1 VQALVWSAEGAR
13 EELLRRSDD
22 VDRIV
27 TTAFQEIRPPVTVVA
42 VGGYGRRELFP
53 CSDVDLLLLNAAPD
67 ETKEQREAISEFL
80 KALWDAG
87 LRVSQSVHTVEDCLE
102 LHQGNL
108 ELTISVL
115 DHRFLCGDRA
125 RHGRLDAE
133 LPKFLHRER
142 AVLMD
147 QLCRMTRARRNKFA
161 DTIYHLEPNVKEHP
175 GALRDLHVIR
185 WLTVLREAP
194 ADYVPE
200 TAAAFLY
207 SVRLFVHRAMGRDAN
222 LLSFDLQET
231 ISAEPAAWMRE
242 YYRGAREIWRAA
254 NQAMEASERRDL
266 GLFSQFRDW
275 RGRVSNSEFT
285 VSRERVLLRE
295 PLELERDP
303 EYPVRLMQ
311 FLARHELRLARETES
326 RITAALGGMWLDR
339 QPSWPSL
346 RALLALPHAATAL
359 RVMHSTGL
367 LTRLIP
373 EWTHID
379 CLVTRDFY
387 HQYTVDE
394 HTLVTLESLEELRDS
409 KDSERQKFRTL
420 LHETA
425 SWEVLRLALLLHD
438 IGKGGGTGEHTGE
451 SLRLATAVM
460 ERLGVPQS
468 ERETALFLIA
478 HHLDLSGIM
487 NSRDLNDPGTAR
499 YMAERIGTVE
509 RLRMLTLL
517 TWADISAVNPT
528 AMTPWRLEQLWLTY
542 LAGYDEFTRELQT
555 SRISRPHFTAEV
567 SDFLEGFPTRYLN
580 THSDDDI
587 RAHYV
592 LWSENKAA
600 GLAIALE
607 RSEGTWRM
615 TVITS
620 DRPFLLASLSGTLAA
635 FGLNILKAEAF
646 ANSQSIALDTFAF
659 SDPHRTLELNASEAD
674 RLRDTVRRVITGK
687 VDVRKLLSGRRK
699 PSITTGA
706 HIPSSVAFN
715 NEASSTSSLIEI
727 VAEDRPGL
735 LYDLTQVL
743 SSAGLNIEVVL
754 IDTEAHKAMDVFYVT
769 FEGAQVPIGLQPDI
783 RKKLLE
789 VCG

>member
-1 VQALVWSAEGAR
+1 MWTPDGAR
-13 EELLRRSDD
+13 EELLRRSDE
-22 VDRIV
+22 VDQMV
-27 TTAFQEIRPPVTVVA
+27 ATAFRNIRPPVTVVA

-53 CSDVDLLLLNAAPD
+53 YSDVDLLLLNAAPD
-67 ETKEQREAISEFL
+67 ETKEQRELIAEFL
-80 KALWDAG
+80 RALWDAG

-125 RHGRLDAE
+125 RHGRLAAE

-147 QLCRMTRARRNKFA
+147 QLCKMTRARRAKFA

-185 WLTVLREAP
+185 WLAVLREAP
-194 ADYVPE
+194 ADYTPE

-207 SVRLFVHRAMGRDAN
+207 SIRLFLHRSMGRDAN
-222 LLSFDLQET
+222 LLTFDLQEA
-231 ISAEPAAWMRE
+231 ISPEAAVWMRE

-303 EYPVRLMQ
+303 EYPIRLLQ
-311 FLARHELRLARETES
+311 FLARHKLALARETES
-326 RITAALGGMWLDR
+326 RITAALGGMWVDR

-346 RALLALPHAATAL
+346 RALLALPWAATAL
-359 RVMHSTGL
+359 RVMHDTGL

-373 EWTHID
+373 EWTRID

-394 HTLVTLESLEELRDS
+394 HTLVTLEALEELRDS
-409 KDSERQKFRTL
+409 KDEERQRFRTL

-425 SWEVLRLALLLHD
+425 AWETLRLALLLHD
-438 IGKGGGTGEHTGE
+438 MGKGGGTGEHTGE
-451 SLRLATAVM
+451 SVRLAAVVM
-460 ERLGVPQS
+460 ERLGVPPG
-468 ERETALFLIA
+468 ERETVLFLIR

-487 NSRDLNDPGTAR
+487 NSRDLSDPGTALFI
-499 YMAERIGTVE
+499 AERIGTVE

-517 TWADISAVNPT
+517 TWADISAVNPS

-542 LAGYDEFTRELQT
+542 LAGYDEFTRELHT
-555 SRISRPHFTAEV
+555 SRIREPRLTAEV
-567 SDFLEGFPTRYLN
+567 SAFIEGFPTRYLN
-580 THSDDDI
+580 THSEDDI
-587 RAHYV
+587 RAHYI

-600 GLAIALE
+600 GLAISIE

-615 TVITS
+615 TVITG

-646 ANSQSIALDTFAF
+646 SNSQGIILDTFAF
-659 SDPHRTLELNASEAD
+659 ADPHRTLELNASEVD
-674 RLRDTVRRVITGK
+674 RLRDTVRRAITGK
-687 VDVRKLLSGRRK
+687 VDVRKLLAGRRK
-699 PSITTGA
+699 PAITNGA
-706 HIPSSVAFN
+706 HIPASVAFN
-715 NEASSTSSLIEI
+715 NDASETSSLIEI
-727 VAEDRPGL
+727 VAVDRPGL
-735 LYDLTQVL
+735 LYDMTQVL

-769 FEGAQVPIGLQPDI
+769 FEGARVPLAMQPEI

>member
-1 VQALVWSAEGAR
+1 MWQPEGAHA
-13 EELLRRSDD
+13 ELLRRSAE
-22 VDRIV
+22 VDQIV
-27 TTAFQEIRPPVTVVA
+27 ITAFQQIRPPVTAVA

-53 CSDVDLLLLNAAPD
+53 YSDVDLLLLNAAPD
-67 ETKEQREAISEFL
+67 ETKEQRELISEFL
-80 KALWDAG
+80 RALWDAG

-108 ELTISVL
+108 ELTISLL
-115 DHRFLCGDRA
+115 DHRFLAGDRA
-125 RHGRLDAE
+125 RHGRLEAE

-142 AVLMD
+142 PTLMD
-147 QLCRMTRARRNKFA
+147 QLCKMTRSRQSKFA

-185 WLTVLREAP
+185 WLATLRESP
-194 ADYVPE
+194 ADYIPE
-200 TAAAFLY
+200 TAAELLY
-207 SVRLFVHRAMGRDAN
+207 SIRIFLHRAMGRDAN
-222 LLSFDLQET
+222 LLTFDLQEA
-231 ISAEPAAWMRE
+231 ISPEPAVWMRE
-242 YYRGAREIWRAA
+242 YYRSAREIWRAA

-303 EYPVRLMQ
+303 EYPIRLMQ
-311 FLARHELRLARETES
+311 FLARHNLRLARDTEN
-326 RITAALGGMWLDR
+326 RLMAALGGLWLNR

-346 RALLALPHAATAL
+346 RALLALPHAAGAL
-359 RVMHSTGL
+359 RVMHETGL

-373 EWTHID
+373 EWTRID

-409 KDSERQKFRTL
+409 KDPERQKLRTL

-425 SWEVLRLALLLHD
+425 AWETLRLALLLHD
-438 IGKGGGTGEHTGE
+438 MGKGGGTGEHAAE
-451 SLRLATAVM
+451 SVRHATIVM
-460 ERLGVPQS
+460 ERLGVPPA
-468 ERETALFLIA
+468 ERENVLFLIA

-487 NSRDLNDPGTAR
+487 NSRDLNDPSTAR

-517 TWADISAVNPT
+517 TWADISAVNPA

-542 LAGYDEFTRELQT
+542 LAGYEEFTRELHT
-555 SRISRPHFTAEV
+555 SRIREVCFTPEV
-567 SDFLEGFPTRYLN
+567 SAFVEGFPTRYLN
-580 THSDDDI
+580 THSEEDI
-587 RAHYV
+587 RAHYI
-592 LWSENKAA
+592 LWNENRAA
-600 GLAIALE
+600 GMAIRIE

-646 ANSQSIALDTFAF
+646 ANSHGVILDTFAF
-659 SDPHRTLELNASEAD
+659 ADPHRTLELNASEVD
-674 RLRDTVRRVITGK
+674 RLRDTVRRAITGK

-699 PSITTGA
+699 AAIAGGA
-706 HIPSSVAFN
+706 QIPASVAFN
-715 NEASSTSSLIEI
+715 NEVSETCSLIEI
-727 VAEDRPGL
+727 VAVDRPGL

-769 FEGAQVPIGLQPDI
+769 HEGATVPLAMQPDI
-783 RKKLLE
+783 RRKLLE

>member
-1 VQALVWSAEGAR
+1 MDQIVSA
-13 EELLRRSDD
+13 
-22 VDRIV
+22 
-27 TTAFQEIRPPVTVVA
+27 AFQSIRPPVTAVA

-53 CSDVDLLLLNAAPD
+53 YSDVDLLLLNAAPD
-67 ETKEQREAISEFL
+67 ETREQRELISEFL
-80 KALWDAG
+80 RALWDAG

-108 ELTISVL
+108 ELTISLL

-125 RHGRLDAE
+125 RHGRLEAE

-147 QLCRMTRARRNKFA
+147 QLCKMTRARQSKFA

-185 WLTVLREAP
+185 WLAVLREAP
-194 ADYVPE
+194 ADHLPE

-207 SVRLFVHRAMGRDAN
+207 SIRIFLHRSMGRDAN
-222 LLSFDLQET
+222 LLTFDLQEA
-231 ISAEPAAWMRE
+231 ISPEPAVWMRE
-242 YYRGAREIWRAA
+242 YYRSAREIWRAA

-303 EYPVRLMQ
+303 EYPIRLMQ
-311 FLARHELRLARETES
+311 FLSRHKLRLARETES

-346 RALLALPHAATAL
+346 RALLALPHAATGL
-359 RVMHSTGL
+359 RVMHDTGL
-367 LTRLIP
+367 LVRLIP
-373 EWTHID
+373 EWSRID

-394 HTLVTLESLEELRDS
+394 HTLVTIESLEELRDS
-409 KDSERQKFRTL
+409 TDAERQRFRTL
-420 LHETA
+420 LNETA
-425 SWEVLRLALLLHD
+425 AWETLRLALLLHD
-438 IGKGGGTGEHTGE
+438 MGKGAGTGEHATE
-451 SLRLATAVM
+451 SVRLATIVM
-460 ERLGVPQS
+460 ERLGVPQA
-468 ERETALFLIA
+468 ERENVLFLIA
-478 HHLDLSGIM
+478 HHLDLSSIM

-517 TWADISAVNPT
+517 TWADISAVNPV
-528 AMTPWRLEQLWLTY
+528 AMTPWRLEQLWLAY
-542 LAGYDEFTRELQT
+542 LAGYDEFTRELHT
-555 SRISRPHFTAEV
+555 SRIREVCFTAEV
-567 SDFLEGFPTRYLN
+567 SAFVEGFPTRYLN
-580 THSDDDI
+580 THSEDDI

-592 LWSENKAA
+592 LWSENRAA
-600 GLAIALE
+600 GLAISIE

-646 ANSQSIALDTFAF
+646 SNSQGVILDTFAF
-659 SDPHRTLELNASEAD
+659 ADPHRTLELNASEVD
-674 RLRDTVRRVITGK
+674 RLRDTVRRAITGK
-687 VDVRKLLSGRRK
+687 VDVRKLLAGRRK
-699 PSITTGA
+699 ASITGGA
-706 HIPSSVAFN
+706 KIPASAVFN
-715 NEASSTSSLIEI
+715 NDVSETSSLIEI
-727 VAEDRPGL
+727 VAVDRPGL

-769 FEGAQVPIGLQPDI
+769 FEGATVPLSLQPEI
-783 RKKLLE
+783 RKKLLD

>member
-1 VQALVWSAEGAR
+1 VWTPEGAR
-13 EELLRRSDD
+13 EELLLRSDQ
-22 VDRIV
+22 VDRAV
-27 TTAFQEIRPPVTVVA
+27 TTAFQNIRPPVTVVA

-53 CSDVDLLLLNAAPD
+53 HSDIDLLLLNAAPD
-67 ETKEQREAISEFL
+67 ETKEQRELISEFL
-80 KALWDAG
+80 RALWDAG

-108 ELTISVL
+108 ELTISLL

-125 RHGRLDAE
+125 RHGRLEAE

-142 AVLMD
+142 LVLMD
-147 QLCRMTRARRNKFA
+147 QLCRMTRARRAKFA

-185 WLTVLREAP
+185 WLAVLREAP
-194 ADYVPE
+194 ADYIPE

-207 SVRLFVHRAMGRDAN
+207 SIRIFLHRALGRDAN
-222 LLSFDLQET
+222 LLTFDLQEA
-231 ISAEPAAWMRE
+231 ISAEPAGWMRE
-242 YYRGAREIWRAA
+242 YYRSAREIWRAA
-254 NQAMEASERRDL
+254 SQAMDASERRDL

-303 EYPVRLMQ
+303 EYPIRLMQ
-311 FLARHELRLARETES
+311 FLARHKLRPARETES
-326 RITAALGGMWLDR
+326 RITAALGSMWLNR

-346 RALLALPHAATAL
+346 RALLGLPYSAIAL
-359 RVMHSTGL
+359 RVMHETGL

-373 EWTHID
+373 EWSRID

-394 HTLVTLESLEELRDS
+394 HTLVTLEALETLRDS
-409 KDSERQKFRTL
+409 KDDEQQRFRTL
-420 LHETA
+420 LDETG
-425 SWEVLRLALLLHD
+425 SWETLRLALLLHD
-438 IGKGGGTGEHTGE
+438 MGKGAGTGEHTKE
-451 SLRLATAVM
+451 SVRLAGTVM
-460 ERLGVPQS
+460 ERLGVPPG
-468 ERETALFLIA
+468 ERETVLSLIQ

-487 NSRDLNDPGTAR
+487 NSRDLSDPGTAR
-499 YMAERIGTVE
+499 YIAERIGTVE

-555 SRISRPHFTAEV
+555 SRIRAPRFSAEV
-567 SDFLEGFPTRYLN
+567 AEFIEGFPTRYLN
-580 THSDDDI
+580 THTEEDI

-592 LWSENKAA
+592 LWTENKGA
-600 GLAIALE
+600 GLAISIE
-607 RSEGTWRM
+607 RSEGSWRM
-615 TVITS
+615 TVVTS

-646 ANSQSIALDTFAF
+646 ANTRGIILDTFAF
-659 SDPHRTLELNASEAD
+659 SDPHRTLELNASEVD
-674 RLRDTVRRVITGK
+674 RLRDTVRRAITGK

-699 PSITTGA
+699 PTITNGA
-706 HIPSSVAFN
+706 HIPPSVAFN
-715 NEASSTSSLIEI
+715 NDASETSSLIEI
-727 VAEDRPGL
+727 VAVDRPGL

-769 FEGAQVPIGLQPDI
+769 FEGARVPLEMQPEI
-783 RKKLLE
+783 RKKLLA

>member
-1 VQALVWSAEGAR
+1 VVWTPGGAR
-13 EELLRRSDD
+13 EELLRRSNE
-22 VDRIV
+22 VDLAV
-27 TTAFQEIRPPVTVVA
+27 TTAFQNIRPPVTVVA

-53 CSDVDLLLLNAAPD
+53 YSDVDLLLLNAAPE
-67 ETKEQREAISEFL
+67 ETKEHRELISEFL
-80 KALWDAG
+80 RALWDAG

-108 ELTISVL
+108 ELTISLL

-125 RHGRLDAE
+125 RHGRLEAE

-147 QLCRMTRARRNKFA
+147 QLCRMTRARRTKFA

-175 GALRDLHVIR
+175 GGLRDLHVIR
-185 WLTVLREAP
+185 WLASLREAT
-194 ADYVPE
+194 ADHIPE

-207 SVRLFVHRAMGRDAN
+207 SIRIFLHRAMGRDAN
-222 LLSFDLQET
+222 QLAFDMQEA
-231 ISAEPAAWMRE
+231 ISAEPAVWMRE
-242 YYRGAREIWRAA
+242 YYRSAREIWRAT

-303 EYPVRLMQ
+303 EYPIRLVQ
-311 FLARHELRLARETES
+311 FLARHKLRLARETES
-326 RITAALGGMWLDR
+326 RITAALGSMWLDR

-346 RALLALPHAATAL
+346 RALLALPHAATGL
-359 RVMHSTGL
+359 RVLHATGL
-367 LTRLIP
+367 LTRLVP
-373 EWTHID
+373 EWSCID

-409 KDSERQKFRTL
+409 KDEERQRFRTL
-420 LHETA
+420 LNETA
-425 SWEVLRLALLLHD
+425 AWETLRLALLLHD
-438 IGKGGGTGEHTGE
+438 MGKGGGTGEHAIE
-451 SLRLATAVM
+451 SVRLATAVM
-460 ERLGVPQS
+460 ERLGVPPG
-468 ERETALFLIA
+468 ERETVLFLVE

-487 NSRDLNDPGTAR
+487 NSRDLGDPGTAR
-499 YMAERIGTVE
+499 FIVERIGTVE

-517 TWADISAVNPT
+517 TWADISAVNPV

-542 LAGYDEFTRELQT
+542 LTGYDEFTRELHT
-555 SRISRPHFTAEV
+555 SRIHAPRFT
-567 SDFLEGFPTRYLN
+567 SDVADFVEGFPTRYLN
-580 THSDDDI
+580 THGEDDI
-587 RAHYV
+587 RAHYI

-600 GLAIALE
+600 GLAISIE

-646 ANSQSIALDTFAF
+646 SNSQGVALDTFAF
-659 SDPHRTLELNASEAD
+659 ADPHRTLELNSSEVD

-699 PSITTGA
+699 QALTSGA
-706 HIPSSVAFN
+706 RIRASVAFN
-715 NEASSTSSLIEI
+715 NEASETSSLIEI
-727 VAEDRPGL
+727 VAVDRPGL
-735 LYDLTQVL
+735 LYDLAQVL

-769 FEGAQVPIGLQPDI
+769 FEGARVPLGLQPDVQ
-783 RKKLLE
+783 KKLLE